1 MRHSRAFYPISLRPS
16 PLSCALLLA
25 FATPLTG
32 AAFAQGSLVDLG
44 KLNGGTFSQASGV
57 SANGSV
63 VVGTAD
69 DGALGN
75 ARRAFLWTASGGM
88 VSLGTLNGGTA
99 SQAAAVSAD
108 GSVVVGGVTDG
119 SVGNLYRAFRWT
131 SGGGLVSLGSLN
143 GGFYSQA
150 SGVSADGSVVVGY
163 SADGAVGNATRAFRW
178 TQSGGMVSLG
188 VLNGGTTSYAYG
200 VSADG
205 SVVVGTAND
214 GAAGNLPRAFRWTQS
229 DGMTSLGA
237 LYGGV
242 SSFALGVSA
251 DGKVIVG
258 TASDGDAGNAD
269 RAFRW
274 TQAGG
279 MVSLGALNGGALS
292 NANAVNADGKVVV
305 GWATD
310 GAAANASRAF
320 RWTQAT
326 GMQSVEN
333 WLRSTGVTVAQ
344 DITSRATGVN
354 QDGSVVVGNTQNNT
368 AFIAR
373 ASSGLITLP
382 DVARSLAGTTQGAG
396 MALSATGVLLNGAHS
411 RPLMRRVAEDKNTFW
426 LAGDW
431 GRDDHGAR
439 DGDFG
444 LAELGLGR
452 NFGPVQLN
460 VSLGQTWAKQKQVQN
475 GRTQADGTYL
485 LVEALLPVHGDLWAV
500 LGGYGHWGSAE
511 VRRGYLNAGFQDYS
525 SGRPDT
531 DTWGLRGRLEWDR
544 AWRLGRAEFSPYADL
559 SYSESKLAAYTE
571 TGGGFPARFD
581 ARTDTATELRL
592 GINAAKPLDNG
603 LTLTGVF
610 EAAHRFEKNGAA
622 TSGQMLGLFAFN
634 LPGKDNQQ
642 DWLRV
647 GAGLEGNLASGKG
660 SLFLNLTTRGETPS
674 AWLAA
679 AWQKAF

>member
-1 MRHSRAFYPISLRPS
+1 MAWS
-16 PLSCALLLA
+16 
-25 FATPLTG
+25 
-32 AAFAQGSLVDLG
+32 VW
-44 KLNGGTFSQASGV
+44 GG
-57 SANGSV
+57 
-63 VVGTAD
+63 
-69 DGALGN
+69 
-75 ARRAFLWTASGGM
+75 
-88 VSLGTLNGGTA
+88 
-99 SQAAAVSAD
+99 
-108 GSVVVGGVTDG
+108 
-119 SVGNLYRAFRWT
+119 
-131 SGGGLVSLGSLN
+131 
-143 GGFYSQA
+143 
-150 SGVSADGSVVVGY
+150 
-163 SADGAVGNATRAFRW
+163 
-178 TQSGGMVSLG
+178 
-188 VLNGGTTSYAYG
+188 
-200 VSADG
+200 
-205 SVVVGTAND
+205 
-214 GAAGNLPRAFRWTQS
+214 
-229 DGMTSLGA
+229 
-237 LYGGV
+237 
-242 SSFALGVSA
+242 
-251 DGKVIVG
+251 
-258 TASDGDAGNAD
+258 
-269 RAFRW
+269 
-274 TQAGG
+274 
-279 MVSLGALNGGALS
+279 LNGGALS
-292 NANAVNADGKVVV
+292 KAKATNADGKVVV

-344 DITSRATGVN
+344 DITSDATGVN

-373 ASSGLITLP
+373 ASSGLITLN

-396 MALSATGVLLNGAHS
+396 MALSAAGALLNGAHS
-411 RPLMRRVAEDKNTFW
+411 RPLMRRVAEGKNTFW

-559 SYSESKLAAYTE
+559 SYSESKLAGYTE

-610 EAAHRFEKNGAA
+610 EGAHRFEKNGAA

-647 GAGLEGNLASGKG
+647 GAGLEGNLASGRA
-660 SLFLNLTTRGETPS
+660 SLSLNLTTRGETPN

-679 AWQKAF
+679 NWQKVF